1 MNRSNSMTLT
11 QRAVVNQLLA
21 DGFRVDEEENKVV
34 RMKRGNDYRI
44 VLLNGTQ
51 KRAVGGKR

>member
-1 MNRSNSMTLT
+1 MNRSSSMTLT

-21 DGFRVDEEENKVV
+21 DGFRVDEEETKVV
-34 RMKRGNDYRI
+34 RMKRGNDCRI